1 MLYLNYETDSTVL
14 FNNYFH
20 SILNAVNKL
29 LCSVRIKY
37 YYNAETQP
45 IFLGNEKR
53 LYED

>member
-1 MLYLNYETDSTVL
+1 MLYLDYETDSTVR

-20 SILNAVNKL
+20 SILNVVNKL
-29 LCSVRIKY
+29 LCSVGIKC

-45 IFLGNEKR
+45 ILLGNEKR